1 MRFSARGFEATTVRA
16 WLACGALLAIAVLV
30 GRTLAEPLS
39 ADVLSVALG
48 FAGGAVLASLADT
61 VMPEAFD
68 NGGPF
73 VAFATTAGFFLS
85 FVLAA

>member
-1 MRFSARGFEATTVRA
+1 MRTEGRGRATVLRT
-16 WLACGALLAIAVLV
+16 WLACGVLLAGAVV
-30 GRTLAEPLS
+30 AGRTLADPLGDS
-39 ADVLSVALG
+39 ALCVALG

-61 VMPEAFD
+61 VMPEAFAY
-68 NGGPF
+68 GGPL

>member
-1 MRFSARGFEATTVRA
+1 
-16 WLACGALLAIAVLV
+16 
-30 GRTLAEPLS
+30 
-39 ADVLSVALG
+39 
-48 FAGGAVLASLADT
+48 VLASLADT

>member
-1 MRFSARGFEATTVRA
+1 MARVRR
-16 WLACGALLAIAVLV
+16 LAVHRRS
-30 GRTLAEPLS
+30 GRATLAEPLS

-48 FAGGAVLASLADT
+48 FAGGAALASLADT

-68 NGGPF
+68 NGGPL